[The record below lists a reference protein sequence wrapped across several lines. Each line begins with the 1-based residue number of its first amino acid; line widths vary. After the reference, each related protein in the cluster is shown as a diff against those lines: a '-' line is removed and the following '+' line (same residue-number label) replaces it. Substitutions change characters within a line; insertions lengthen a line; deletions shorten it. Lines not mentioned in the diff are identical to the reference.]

1 MTTNTSS
8 LVSLTLLNDLTLYQA
23 QGADAAT
30 FLHGQLT
37 NDVTGLAADKAALA
51 GYCSPKGRLLAT
63 FVYWITQSDG
73 QPVVNLL
80 MKRDLADAVMRRLKM
95 FVLRAKV
102 TFEPVDQKVVGVGV
116 APNGHNNLLPD
127 DHQTTT
133 PWTCLHAGNG
143 TWIRMPDAAAER
155 WWWLP
160 AANNEVA
167 AMADDS
173 ALQNWQSADILAGLP
188 WIQAGTQDTFI
199 PQTLNLD
206 LINGV
211 SFTKGCYPGQE
222 VVARAHYRGTV
233 KRRMFAGC
241 TSKPDT
247 PEPVSAGA
255 DIYREGNDSPCGRVA
270 NVAIQTGVQGLRQL
284 MLMELSLADAQ
295 TNDLRLGSPQG
306 PAIELLPLPYNL
318 AP

>member
-1 MTTNTSS
+1 MNTNTSS
-8 LVSLTLLNDLTLYQA
+8 PVSLTLLNDLALYQA
-23 QGADAAT
+23 RGADAAT

-37 NDVTGLAADKAALA
+37 NDVTGLAADTAALA

-63 FVYWITQSDG
+63 FVYWIGQADG

-80 MKRDLADAVMRRLKM
+80 MKRDLADTVMRRLNM

-102 TFEPVDQKVVGVGV
+102 SLLPIDQRIVGVSV
-116 APNGHNNLLPD
+116 AANGHNNLLPAAVESAAS
-127 DHQTTT
+127 
-133 PWTCLHAGNG
+133 WTCLHAGNG
-143 TWIRMPDAAAER
+143 TWIRIPDASAQR
-155 WWWLP
+155 WWWIP
-160 AANNEVA
+160 AVNNEAA

-188 WIQAGTQDTFI
+188 WIQADTQDTFI

-241 TSKPDT
+241 TSTPDT
-247 PEPVSAGA
+247 HEPVSAA
-255 DIYREGNDSPCGRVA
+255 TDIYREGNDSPCGRVA
-270 NVAIQTGVQGLRQL
+270 NAAVQASQQNVRQL

-295 TNDLRLGSPQG
+295 ANDLRLGSPQG
-306 PAIELLPLPYNL
+306 PAIELLPLPYNV